1 MICILFSAVVLINCF
16 IGYSQNGS
24 IVDGVF
30 GLGCSI
36 LKVEQHLKDGDEYK
50 KQKPYWIGLKGIIN
64 KLEETKNDINSL
76 DSKANEIKD
85 IKNQIDANEYFVNF
99 TNLLKE
105 EYNNRK
111 EKKVVNPDP
120 NSSDK
125 NIIPNFIL
133 TIYGPP
139 ETQNTCLNNA
149 TLEINYFKNGIKDA
163 LDDIAG
169 NMSEA
174 KSTIDLTDINK
185 IIDNLDSSISD
196 IENSIIEKINDY
208 YDNFDKFSSKSREYI
223 NVFFSINLVIVVI
236 VGVALLLLLLCNKGL
251 SILCLSWFAMYCFM
265 LLTFFLAGVF
275 GLIGSFTQEASS
287 AVDYL
292 SEHLNEIKNIDE
304 QVREISEICLNGNGS
319 LSKSSIVPKDFDL
332 GSVDD
337 IYSLDKYLADL
348 SNLYEKD
355 IDYEPYSMN
364 YNGLIYDNILTTQEA
379 LTELN
384 TVLEEVKK
392 YIDFSQTGTYIS
404 GDSDE
409 VKYDKWVI
417 NKDYCE
423 NYDYV
428 NNKNL
433 RNLVEVNGECLVIT
447 EWTREQIG
455 NRYENINSNN
465 GIIIK
470 DEVLKYYDSIIGYM
484 NSYQNIINDIKNAN
498 EGFKNEFKK
507 IDFKKI
513 INDTEKAV
521 LDVVNPLIE
530 SYKDIVGSESIFE
543 ILNCNFL
550 KRDVNKIIEE
560 LYNDFAKAFKDTST
574 LLLIISIFELCMTI
588 AILFIM
594 KGFKHQESKK
604 I

>member
-1 MICILFSAVVLINCF
+1 
-16 IGYSQNGS
+16 
-24 IVDGVF
+24 
-30 GLGCSI
+30 
-36 LKVEQHLKDGDEYK
+36 
-50 KQKPYWIGLKGIIN
+50 
-64 KLEETKNDINSL
+64 
-76 DSKANEIKD
+76 
-85 IKNQIDANEYFVNF
+85 
-99 TNLLKE
+99 
-105 EYNNRK
+105 
-111 EKKVVNPDP
+111 
-120 NSSDK
+120 
-125 NIIPNFIL
+125 
-133 TIYGPP
+133 
-139 ETQNTCLNNA
+139 
-149 TLEINYFKNGIKDA
+149 
-163 LDDIAG
+163 
-169 NMSEA
+169 
-174 KSTIDLTDINK
+174 
-185 IIDNLDSSISD
+185 
-196 IENSIIEKINDY
+196 
-208 YDNFDKFSSKSREYI
+208 
-223 NVFFSINLVIVVI
+223 
-236 VGVALLLLLLCNKGL
+236 
-251 SILCLSWFAMYCFM
+251 MYCFM

-337 IYSLDKYLADL
+337 IYSLDKYIADL

-404 GDSDE
+404 GDSEE

-470 DEVLKYYDSIIGYM
+470 DEVLKYYDSIIGYL

-560 LYNDFAKAFKDTST
+560 LYNDFGKAFKDTST